1 MTLEHTSVPH
11 WAATPPAV
19 PATARQVTVLG
30 IGSAA
35 GPVVRGWEFA
45 CRELGLR
52 PAVLLAGSAEE
63 AMPRLAVQLQGA
75 SVGWR
80 LLVAGPEAD
89 VLRARSRALEAG
101 AVPAEVLTF
110 VTGVPVRRVHCA
122 HCRTETETGAA
133 VGGTCPCAG
142 CGRTLHVYHH
152 VSRRLGAYLGYMIDA
167 EDAAPAHVSGGP
179 A

>member
-1 MTLEHTSVPH
+1 MTLQHTSVPQ
-11 WAATPPAV
+11 WGATPPAV

-30 IGSAA
+30 IGSTAE
-35 GPVVRGWEFA
+35 PVVRDWELA
-45 CRELGLR
+45 CRARGLR

-63 AMPRLAVQLQGA
+63 ASPWLAAQLEGA

-89 VLRARSRALEAG
+89 VLRARSRALQSG
-101 AVPAEVLTF
+101 AVPVEVLAF

-133 VGGTCPCAG
+133 VGDTCPCAG

-167 EDAAPAHVSGGP
+167 EDAAPAPVPGGP